1 MAHLRAKNSSL
12 DEWYLGSPPSIL
24 GWRRPPGGTA
34 HHLTPEGV
42 RPQSFFGGVSFQL
55 EWFLEICEDK
65 YGGRHASHLQFPKRF
80 QGVRRKFYFLG
91 LQLAGFSFQEVIQMF
106 GYLRVAFDEP
116 SEESCH
122 SGKMAYF
129 GIRFRW
135 SHLRYRLEVS
145 RTWFHPLG

>member
-1 MAHLRAKNSSL
+1 MSGIWALPLQFSAGEGHQVVLPVIRLLK
-12 DEWYLGSPPSIL
+12 EY
-24 GWRRPPGGTA
+24 GT
-34 HHLTPEGV
+34 
-42 RPQSFFGGVSFQL
+42 QSFFGGISFQP

-65 YGGRHASHLQFPKRF
+65 YGGHHASHLQFLKRF

-91 LQLAGFSFQEVIQMF
+91 LQLAGFSFQEIVQGF

-122 SGKMAYF
+122 SGKTPYF
-129 GIRFRW
+129 GIRFRR